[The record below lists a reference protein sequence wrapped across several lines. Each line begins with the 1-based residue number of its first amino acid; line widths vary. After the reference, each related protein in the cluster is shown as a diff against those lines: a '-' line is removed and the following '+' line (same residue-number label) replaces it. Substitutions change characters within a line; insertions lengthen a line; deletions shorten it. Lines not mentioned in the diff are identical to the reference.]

1 MYSSLPPHAAVEPGE
16 GAEHGGSRSHTSRRY
31 APGHELIQPLTP
43 QVGLFGHENSC
54 FVVKKLTR
62 TCSAPSPDWT
72 GGRASTSATGASKL
86 IFACEQS
93 FGVEE
98 RKSEGKGRRSGAEAI
113 VLPGFW
119 EEQNEGSGNGSS
131 NFREKN
137 SNNKAQYFGLLTHW
151 ASEPKMC
158 RSES

>member
-1 MYSSLPPHAAVEPGE
+1 MEPGE
-16 GAEHGGSRSHTSRRY
+16 GAEHVGSRSHSSLRC
-31 APGHELIQPLTP
+31 APGRELIQPLTP
-43 QVGLFGHENSC
+43 QVGLSGHENSC

-98 RKSEGKGRRSGAEAI
+98 QKSDGRGRRSRAEAI
-113 VLPGFW
+113 VLG
-119 EEQNEGSGNGSS
+119 EEQNEG
-131 NFREKN
+131 
-137 SNNKAQYFGLLTHW
+137 
-151 ASEPKMC
+151 
-158 RSES
+158 